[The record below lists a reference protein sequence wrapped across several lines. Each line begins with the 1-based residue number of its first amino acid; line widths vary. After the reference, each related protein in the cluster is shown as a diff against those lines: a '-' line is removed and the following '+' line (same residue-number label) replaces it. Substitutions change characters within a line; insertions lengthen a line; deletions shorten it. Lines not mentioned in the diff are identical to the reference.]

1 LNVEAGAD
9 PDARGNLRELGD
21 PKENEFPRHDS
32 IGQAAVVPDHQ
43 GAKQADMDLALEV
56 RVSRRL
62 SDSKVGQK
70 VIVDMGEC
78 GRHER

>member
-9 PDARGNLRELGD
+9 PDARGNLRELRD
-21 PKENEFPRHDS
+21 SKENEFPRHES
-32 IGQAAVVPDHQ
+32 IGQATVLPDHQ
-43 GAKQADMDLALEV
+43 GAKHIDMDQALEV

-70 VIVDMGEC
+70 VIVDMGVC